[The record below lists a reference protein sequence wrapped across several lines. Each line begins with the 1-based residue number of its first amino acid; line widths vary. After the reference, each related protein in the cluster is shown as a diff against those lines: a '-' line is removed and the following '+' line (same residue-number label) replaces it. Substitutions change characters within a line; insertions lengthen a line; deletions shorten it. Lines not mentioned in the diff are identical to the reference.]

1 MIQKNQIRKIEKYY
15 NNFFLKCMFLFMFLY
30 FMFNK
35 SNLKLARYPDIVSV
49 VTYKKNIT
57 IMKNY

>member
-1 MIQKNQIRKIEKYY
+1 MY
-15 NNFFLKCMFLFMFLY
+15 
-30 FMFNK
+30 NK